1 MEMMSHGYTDEELDN
16 LTVEELIE
24 ELGNINKDLEYFIS
38 EMELVLKEMAA

>member
-24 ELGNINKDLEYFIS
+24 ELGNINKDLAFFIS
-38 EMELVLKEMAA
+38 EMELMLKETAA

>member
-38 EMELVLKEMAA
+38 EMELMLKDMAA